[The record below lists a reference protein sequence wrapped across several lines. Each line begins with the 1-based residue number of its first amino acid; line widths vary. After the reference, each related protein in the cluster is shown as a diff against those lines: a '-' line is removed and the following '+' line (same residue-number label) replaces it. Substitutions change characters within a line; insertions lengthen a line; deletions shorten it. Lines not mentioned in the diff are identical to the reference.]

1 MLPIN
6 AFLLMSEEP
15 VLVDTGLGMDS
26 PEFIDAVHVGDR
38 TLTAVAPP
46 LFDDPM
52 STGFIDRSTVALF
65 TVDALQRTAA
75 RSDAERERRRTRS
88 ARRRH
93 GRLGYQRL
101 ALGPHHRQG
110 QVRRGA
116 GASAPARA
124 ESHLL
129 LAPPA
134 ADGTSMDEFI
144 KILAMV
150 PDAEAHQPPNAEQF
164 GQIIEAMTAAQ
175 QPAASPSSAPTSP
188 PSHRSRLPDRVLASA
203 RGSRLR
209 PWSRQP
215 CRSEP
220 ASS

>member
-1 MLPIN
+1 LRCSPSTPFSALLPEATQSAN
-6 AFLLMSEEP
+6 DAAPEALA
-15 VLVDTGLGMDS
+15 GGMAGWATSDS
-26 PEFIDAVHVGDR
+26 PWVHITDKVKFGEVLER
-38 TLTAVAPP
+38 VRQLAPSRI
-46 LFDDPM
+46 F
-52 STGFIDRSTVALF
+52 S
-65 TVDALQRTAA
+65 
-75 RSDAERERRRTRS
+75 
-88 ARRRH
+88 
-93 GRLGYQRL
+93 
-101 ALGPHHRQG
+101 
-110 QVRRGA
+110 
-116 GASAPARA
+116 
-124 ESHLL
+124 SH
-129 LAPPA
+129 PPA